1 MTTSEHAILVGY
13 DGSPDGRRAL
23 DWAVEATRQRRL
35 PLHVLIAGGSGSHL
49 PPEQQGTYAQRIA
62 GLEREAEQ
70 VVTAALGTGTST
82 AISAAAAAPALLQ
95 AAEGASMIVLG
106 AQGHG
111 RITGALVGSV
121 SQHVSR
127 HAPCPV
133 VVVRHQHTP
142 ESTRVVV
149 GVDGSADSSAAV
161 AFAFDHASRTA
172 AALQV
177 VYGFRPH
184 VLPPGE
190 VGVTAYRGLVDEIA
204 VGERLLAEVVAGWSE
219 KYPDVQVSSEAVPV
233 PPARALTDASDRA
246 ALVVLGSRGRGAF
259 SGLLLG
265 SVSQDVLHRAHC
277 PVAIVR

>member
-1 MTTSEHAILVGY
+1 MTTPEHAVLVGY
-13 DGSPDGRRAL
+13 DGSPDSHRAL
-23 DWAVEATRQRRL
+23 DWGMDAARQRGL
-35 PLHVLIAGGSGSHL
+35 PLHVLVAGGSGSHL
-49 PPEQQGTYAQRIA
+49 PPEQQGTYEMRIT
-62 GLEREAEQ
+62 GLEREVRQ
-70 VVTAALGTGTST
+70 VTAALGSRAST
-82 AISAAAAAPALLQ
+82 AVSTAAAAPALLE
-95 AAEGASMIVLG
+95 AAENASMIVLG

-111 RITGALVGSV
+111 RIAGVLVGSV

-133 VVVRHQHTP
+133 VVVRHRHTRD
-142 ESTRVVV
+142 STRVVV

-161 AFAFDHASRTA
+161 AFAFDHAGRTG

-177 VYGFRPH
+177 VYAFRPH

-190 VGVTAYRGLVDEIA
+190 VGVTAHRGLVDETA

-219 KYPDVQVSSEAVPV
+219 KYPDVQMSTETVPV

-265 SVSQDVLHRAHC
+265 SVSQDVLHHAHC